1 MPSIG
6 ATPLFMRDVMLSLKA
21 EGDAAA
27 SEFQCHVS
35 EARVQ
40 VTPGDNVTVK
50 TLCSEGSFSSQG
62 KPSYVLVLAGV
73 QDWDTEKIGLAAY
86 LWQNEGAELDF
97 ILQAHGEAVAPSAA
111 TPQMSG
117 KVTAVAVDYG
127 GVIDTYAELSAELP
141 CTVRPTL
148 AVA

>member
-1 MPSIG
+1 MPSVG
-6 ATPLFMRDVMLSLKA
+6 ATPLFMRDVMLSLKS
-21 EGDAAA
+21 AADVA
-27 SEFQCHVS
+27 AIEFQCHVS

-62 KPSYVLVLAGV
+62 KPSYVLVLTGI
-73 QDWDTEKIGLAAY
+73 QDWDTVKAGLAAY
-86 LWQNEGAELDF
+86 LWANEGAELDF
-97 ILQAHGEAVAPSAA
+97 ILQAHGEAVAPSPA
-111 TPQMSG
+111 TPQMTG